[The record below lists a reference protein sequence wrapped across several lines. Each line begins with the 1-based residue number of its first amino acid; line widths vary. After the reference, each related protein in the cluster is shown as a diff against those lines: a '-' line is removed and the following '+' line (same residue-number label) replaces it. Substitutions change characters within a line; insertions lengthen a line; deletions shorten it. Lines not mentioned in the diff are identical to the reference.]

1 MPKIITGGP
10 TQTGRL
16 MKTANSSSTPKESS
30 SVKRLTIQ
38 ARLPNW
44 VIAGEEL
51 PFSALT
57 AEKSG
62 DEWFLL
68 IHLERSK
75 PSTRLVK
82 FPARDILINGK
93 SLDHY
98 LEAIATKSI

>member
-1 MPKIITGGP
+1 MKRKIIGP
-10 TQTGRL
+10 TDLEQLTS
-16 MKTANSSSTPKESS
+16 AAPSSSTPKESS
-30 SVKRLTIQ
+30 SAKLLTIQ
-38 ARLPNW
+38 AKLPNW

-68 IHLERSK
+68 VHLGRSK

>member
-1 MPKIITGGP
+1 
-10 TQTGRL
+10 
-16 MKTANSSSTPKESS
+16 MKRKVIGLTDLVQLTNTAPSSSTPKESS

-51 PFSALT
+51 PISVLT

-62 DEWFLL
+62 DGWYLSFLL
-68 IHLERSK
+68 GKSVS
-75 PSTRLVK
+75 STRLVK
-82 FPARDILINGK
+82 FPARDIRVNGK

-98 LEAIATKSI
+98 LEAIATSIT